1 MNWTSYLLALL
12 LIVISGCSEQAADQD
27 DASRKTQ
34 EALSSETVDA
44 ETVSTETA
52 TSKTVTSKTVTSK
65 TVPTKTTSAIDE
77 QDSFDLEAAKRDYQQ
92 TAMKVLDISERT
104 LDGRNA
110 LAVMLSVPLNPSEDH
125 QGYFNVSQK
134 DGGVVDGAWLLS
146 PSGKTAWFSYTDP
159 DTEYEVTVYSGLKG
173 INNRALATSASATI
187 TTRNMPASVNF
198 DTSGSFLTEGLGNG
212 IPVVTVNVEQVNIDF
227 FRLKEDQV
235 HAFLNRI
242 DDYSNRYW
250 NIQNLT
256 SYGELVHSGRYDLNA
271 PKNTRVKR
279 TIETG
284 STEALQQPGVYLAVM
299 LAAGEYQKKKLVWF
313 SVTDLGLHA
322 RKYQQQLDIHVSSLK
337 TGLPLPDIQVSL
349 LNAKSVMIGESRTS
363 PDGLASFKGANDKVR
378 LIVAQAGSHYSVIE
392 TRKPAL
398 DLSEFDI
405 GQRPQLPMELF
416 VYSPRDLFRP
426 GELVDFSG
434 LLRDED
440 GWEVQDTMLNG
451 QIKRPDGSVA
461 KTFKWQPQDLA
472 YYHYAWLIPN
482 DAPVGNW
489 ELVVTG
495 ALKKPVIYPFKVE
508 EFLPERMKLTFNPV
522 DDQTQAERIV
532 TAPADNVTVPVLGE
546 YLYGAPAAGNR
557 LSTIVNVRHWRN
569 PIETLE
575 NYQFGQANEVGIK
588 RKIDLGDLYLDD
600 GGKGEITVDS
610 HWQGVRSP
618 LQIKFIS
625 SLYESG
631 GRPVTRVHSTLVW
644 PADALVGIRSSFG
657 ANNPEAN
664 SRVKFD
670 IVKAT
675 LDGTLK
681 SATNLDVQLIREDRQ
696 YFWAYSDSRG
706 WHYEWSDKQ
715 YAEVTQSV
723 GIAEG
728 DATRIELPVSYGNY
742 RLEVRDPENG
752 LISSVRF
759 YAGYD
764 WYANWQDTQSG
775 AQAARPDK
783 VTVALD
789 KEHYRAGDIANVTI
803 VPPEAGEAL
812 IMVEGDSPL
821 WMQRLSVPAGGATVQ
836 IPVDSSWLQHNL
848 YVTVMTLRQGNHKQ
862 AITPKRSFGL
872 AHLALDRTDRQ
883 LQIEFDLPEKVLPE
897 QRFEVKLTVT
907 PASDGH
913 TPSVSQGEAVESS
926 ATAAN
931 KTAAKQIQLTLAAVD
946 VGVLSISDFETPDP
960 HEGFFGQRRY
970 SVENRDLYNQVIEV
984 SNAEKA
990 RLRFGGDADVSR
1002 GGKEP
1007 QSEVQIVSLFSGPVE
1022 VEKGSATVSLDLP
1035 DFNGRLRLMALAYS
1049 ADAYGHG
1056 EQELTVAAPVVTQ
1069 MAMPRF
1075 LALGDKS
1082 TLSLDINNLSGAP
1095 QTLEVLLESQGPVSV
1110 DAKPTL
1116 ITLADQQKQTLN
1128 FAIEATGY
1136 SGRAQFDLKL
1146 SGDDIDT
1153 LQRRWRLGVR
1163 PAYPALI
1170 QQKSVLLKQNERF
1183 SLSEQDITGMLP
1195 DSIEAL
1201 VSISSRANLNLQQQL
1216 KNLLAYPYGCLE
1228 QTSSRAFP
1236 LTYAT
1241 PENRQRFGLKKIDE
1255 EQRLKMI
1262 ERGID
1267 RIASMQL
1274 SNGGFGL
1281 WSNRSPEEHWL
1292 TVFVADFLL
1301 SAREMGVE
1309 VPAQL
1314 IDITMKRLKQ
1324 YLNRGGRFVGERWS
1338 QDSNHYA
1345 FAYKAYSAYV
1355 LSRVKQAPLG
1365 SMRTLFDNQL
1375 KWAKSGLP
1383 QAQLGIALIRM
1394 GDKKRGMQAI
1404 DHALS
1409 NIPENRRYLG
1419 DYGSNIRDLAM
1430 IIHLLVENNIYQEKA
1445 FALSFELAE
1454 QIQTRR
1460 WFSTQERNA
1469 LFLAGLSLEANMSD
1483 SWQAQAILGSVEE
1496 SLNQQAVYRK
1506 SVDGYAIEQGISIES
1521 QHDKPLF
1528 VTATI
1533 SGQGLHK
1540 PAASSEGLSIT
1551 RTWYTPE
1558 GLPVALD
1565 DVKVGQLYI
1574 AHLELTAKERTPD
1587 ALVVDLLP
1595 AGFELENQ
1603 NLEHAIKLDEFRI
1616 DGKTYQELTGR
1627 TRIKHQ
1633 EYRDDR
1639 YVAALDLDKYS
1650 SASLFYLIR
1659 AVTPGTYQVP
1669 PPLVED
1675 MYRPEKRGIGE
1686 TFDNVTVKNANF

>member
-1 MNWTSYLLALL
+1 MKWTSCLLALL
-12 LIVISGCSEQAADQD
+12 LITISGCSEPATDKD
-27 DASRKTQ
+27 DAPGKAKETVASETFTSG
-34 EALSSETVDA
+34 AVTSETV
-44 ETVSTETA
+44 
-52 TSKTVTSKTVTSK
+52 TSESVRAV
-65 TVPTKTTSAIDE
+65 DE
-77 QDSFDLEAAKRDYQQ
+77 QANFDLEAAKRDYQQ
-92 TAMKVLDISERT
+92 TAIRVLDISERT

-110 LAVMLSVPLNPSEDH
+110 LAVMLSVPLNPAEDH
-125 QGYFNVSQK
+125 QGYFNVSQQG
-134 DGGVVDGAWLLS
+134 GGVVDGAWLLS
-146 PSGKTAWFSYTDP
+146 PSGKTAWFPYTDP
-159 DTEYEVTVYSGLKG
+159 NAEYEVTVYAGLKG
-173 INNRALATSASATI
+173 VNNQTLTTSASATI
-187 TTRNMPASVNF
+187 KTRDMQASVNF
-198 DTSGSFLTEGLGNG
+198 DTRGSFLTEGLGNG
-212 IPVVTVNVEQVNIDF
+212 LPVVTVNVEQVNIDF
-227 FRLKEDQV
+227 FRLKDDQV

-242 DDYSNRYW
+242 DDYSNYYW

-256 SYGELVHSGRYDLNA
+256 NYAELVHSGRYDLNA
-271 PKNTRVKR
+271 PSNTRVKR
-279 TIETG
+279 TIDTR
-284 STEALQQPGVYLAVM
+284 STDALQQPGLYLAVM
-299 LAAGEYQKKKLVWF
+299 LPAGEYQKKQLVWF

-322 RKYQQQLDIHVSSLK
+322 RQYEQQLDVHVSSLK
-337 TGLPLPDIQVSL
+337 TGKPLPDVKVSL
-349 LNAKSVMIGESRTS
+349 LDAKSVILSESKTS
-363 PDGLASFKGANDKVR
+363 PDGLASFKSAVNKAR

-398 DLSEFDI
+398 DLSEFDL

-434 LLRDED
+434 LLRDGD
-440 GWEVQDTMLNG
+440 GREVQATILNA

-461 KTFKWQPQDLA
+461 KTFKWQPQELA

-508 EFLPERMKLTFNPV
+508 EFLPERMKLTFNPI
-522 DDQTQAERIV
+522 DDQTQVKRIV
-532 TAPADNVTVPVLGE
+532 TAPADKVTVPVLGE

-569 PIETLE
+569 PIKALE
-575 NYQFGQANEVGIK
+575 NYQFGQANEAGIN
-588 RKIDLGDLYLDD
+588 RKIDLDDLHLNND
-600 GGKGEITVDS
+600 GKGEIAVDS
-610 HWQGVRSP
+610 HWQQARSP
-618 LQIKFIS
+618 LKIKFIS

-631 GRPVTRVHSTLVW
+631 GRPVTRVYSTLVW
-644 PADALVGIRSSFG
+644 PADALIGIRSSFG
-657 ANNPEAN
+657 DDNPEAN
-664 SRVKFD
+664 SRVTFD

-681 SATNLDVQLIREDRQ
+681 QASNLDVQLVREDRQ
-696 YFWAYSDSRG
+696 YFWVYSDSQG
-706 WHYEWSDKQ
+706 WHYQWSDKE
-715 YAEVTQSV
+715 YAEVTQTV
-723 GIAEG
+723 NIAAG
-728 DATRIELPVSYGNY
+728 DATRLELPVSYGNY
-742 RLEVRDPENG
+742 RLEVRDPENQ
-752 LISSVRF
+752 LMSSVRF
-759 YAGYD
+759 YAGYN
-764 WYANWQDTQSG
+764 WYANWKDTQSG

-789 KEHYRAGDIANVTI
+789 KEHYQAGDVANVTI

-812 IMVEGDSPL
+812 IMVEGDGPL
-821 WMQRLSVPAGGATVQ
+821 WMQRLSIAEGGATVQ
-836 IPVDSSWLQHNL
+836 IPIDSGWQQHNL
-848 YVTVMTLRQGNHKQ
+848 YVTAMVLRQGDHKQ

-883 LQIEFDLPEKVLPE
+883 LQIGFDIPEKVLPQ
-897 QRFEVKLTVT
+897 QRLDVKLTVH
-907 PASDGH
+907 PASDSHAEHSSMDVTGEPST
-913 TPSVSQGEAVESS
+913 TPSGQQ
-926 ATAAN
+926 T
-931 KTAAKQIQLTLAAVD
+931 AKQIYLTLAAVD
-946 VGVLSISDFETPDP
+946 VGVLSISNFDTPNP
-960 HEGFFGQRRY
+960 HQGFFGQRRY
-970 SVENRDLYNQVIEV
+970 SVENRDIYNQVIEV

-990 RLRFGGDADVSR
+990 RLRFGGDADVAR

-1022 VEKGSATVSLDLP
+1022 VKGGSAIVPIDLP

-1082 TLSLDINNLSGAP
+1082 TLSLDINNLSGAT
-1095 QTLEVLLESQGPVSV
+1095 QTLEVILESQGPVAV
-1110 DAKPTL
+1110 DAKPTR
-1116 ITLADQQKQTLN
+1116 ITLANQQKQTLN

-1136 SGRAQFDLKL
+1136 SGQAQFDMKL
-1146 SGDDIDT
+1146 SGDNIDT
-1153 LQRRWRLGVR
+1153 LTRHWRLGVR

-1170 QQKSVLLKQNERF
+1170 QQKSALLKQNEQF
-1183 SLSEQDITGMLP
+1183 SLDDQDIAGMLP

-1201 VSISSRANLNLQQQL
+1201 VSVSSRANLNLQQQL

-1241 PENRQRFGLKKIDE
+1241 PENRQRFGLKTIDE
-1255 EQRLKMI
+1255 KERINMI

-1274 SNGGFGL
+1274 KNGGFGL

-1314 IDITMKRLKQ
+1314 IDTTMKRLKQ
-1324 YLNRGGRFVGERWS
+1324 YLNRGGNFVGERWS

-1345 FAYKAYSAYV
+1345 FSYKAYSAYV

-1365 SMRTLFDNQL
+1365 SMRTLFDNKL

-1404 DHALS
+1404 DHALN

-1430 IIHLLVENNIYQEKA
+1430 IIHLLIENDIYKDRA
-1445 FALSFELAE
+1445 FAMSFELAE
-1454 QIQTRR
+1454 KIQSRR
-1460 WFSTQERNA
+1460 WLSTQERNA
-1469 LFLAGLSLEANMSD
+1469 LFLAGLSLEASLTD
-1483 SWQAQAILGSVEE
+1483 SWQAEVILGAAEE
-1496 SLNQQAVYRK
+1496 SLKQQAAYRK
-1506 SVDGYAIEQGISIES
+1506 SVDGYTIGQGVSIES
-1521 QHDKPLF
+1521 QHDQPLF

-1533 SGQGLHK
+1533 SGHGLHK
-1540 PAASSEGLSIT
+1540 PAASSEGLTIT

-1558 GLPVALD
+1558 GHAVAAD
-1565 DVKVGQLYI
+1565 DVKVGQLYV
-1574 AHLELTAKERTPD
+1574 AHLELTAEERTPD

-1616 DGKTYQELTGR
+1616 DGKTFEELTRR

-1639 YVAALDLDKYS
+1639 YVAALDLNQHS
-1650 SASLFYLIR
+1650 SANLFYLIR

-1675 MYRPEKRGIGE
+1675 MYRPEKRGIGD
-1686 TFDNVTVKNANF
+1686 TFDSITVKNATF